1 MPRRHLALTREALTT
16 LQSDELA
23 AVSGGATNGPQCQ
36 VASLL
41 LWSACVNVGSCGFG
55 CTIDCETS

>member
-1 MPRRHLALTREALTT
+1 MPRRRLALTREALTT

-23 AVSGGATNGPQCQ
+23 AVSGAGTRTCP
-36 VASLL
+36 VVSLV
-41 LWSACVNVGSCGFG
+41 LWSACPNVGSCGFG